1 MIKSLTDKQYS
12 VVMSMIGQAD
22 LRDRCII
29 LLLLHTGLRNGEVCS
44 IRFSDFAL
52 DGQIHHSITVLNGH
66 KGGGSFRFVP
76 LTPVLTES
84 LALYM
89 TWWKSRG
96 VGLNYNDISF
106 ITKNTKRGIQ
116 QRDVQRIIAKY
127 SKIWLGVT
135 YTPHS
140 LRHTFA
146 TRCLACSNIRV
157 VQQLLGHSCI
167 SSTQVYTHPSS
178 DERAKAIRGAF

>member
-12 VVMSMIGQAD
+12 ALMSRIEEAEI
-22 LRDRCII
+22 RDRCII
-29 LLLLHTGLRNGEVCS
+29 LFLLHTGLRNGEVCR

-52 DGQIHHSITVLNGH
+52 EGQILHSITVLNGH
-66 KGGGSFRFVP
+66 KGGGTFRFVP
-76 LTPVLTES
+76 LTPVLTEC

-96 VGLNYNDISF
+96 AGLCYNDLTF
-106 ITKNTKRGIQ
+106 ITKNAKGGIQ
-116 QRDVQRIIAKY
+116 TRDLQRIVGKHTL
-127 SKIWLGVT
+127 SWLGVR

-157 VQQLLGHSCI
+157 VQQLLGHTCI

-178 DERAKAIRGAF
+178 DERAKAVRGAF